1 MCWGRA
7 RASCNNF
14 TNALKQGLTTAH
26 MVWEDIVDK
35 YAAHGAYM
43 TGYMTFRT
51 GSYDLLPHILTTKK
65 TNCLMPTLI
74 TLGYALSGEMA
85 V

>member
-1 MCWGRA
+1 MQQLHERFEA
-7 RASCNNF
+7 RPDDSA
-14 TNALKQGLTTAH
+14 

-43 TGYMTFRT
+43 TGYMTFRI